1 MIGHVS
7 GDTADHGCPDGIVM
21 DGVQIVGREYKRPGN
36 EGAPVCLEM
45 KLDFRISGG
54 VLQS

>member
-1 MIGHVS
+1 
-7 GDTADHGCPDGIVM
+7 M